1 MQKAIVLKN
10 DASKVN
16 LMIVQQTVKYA
27 VDVVD
32 PRQTSSKMLLI
43 RDLLKNVADRANIF
57 LISSLDDNLKVPDC
71 VRTAVAN
78 TCWLFPRYGL
88 NENR

>member
-57 LISSLDDNLKVPDC
+57 LISSLDVNLKVPH
-71 VRTAVAN
+71 
-78 TCWLFPRYGL
+78 
-88 NENR
+88 

>member
-57 LISSLDDNLKVPDC
+57 LISSLDDNLKVPDY
-71 VRTAVAN
+71 VRTAAPN